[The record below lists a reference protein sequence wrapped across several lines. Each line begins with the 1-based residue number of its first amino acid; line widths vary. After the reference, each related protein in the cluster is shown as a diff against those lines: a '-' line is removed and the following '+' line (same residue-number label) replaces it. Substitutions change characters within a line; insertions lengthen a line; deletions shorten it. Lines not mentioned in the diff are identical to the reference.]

1 MLISQLTSLEGMCSV
16 FSEPTEIL
24 IFLFFYLRYTSKKK
38 FSCSVIS
45 GVIVV
50 DGFMFPVAFTFG
62 CKGSQAL
69 CMLSH

>member
-24 IFLFFYLRYTSKKK
+24 IFLLLLRYTSKKK